1 MVDDFGVPESLIGEH
16 PDWFF
21 PALGRVVAVC
31 AVLETRA
38 LELAESLAQ
47 VPQGSFAKKPIATLK
62 ANAHGHAEDFDAI
75 NADRGV
81 GTPITKTV
89 DDYFDRILDVMERR
103 HAVVHANWPAQ
114 PGDIQHG
121 WRYGRSDPG
130 PATRVTADN
139 TRDKLVDLI
148 KTASDLVMTFEP
160 VSSPGRPKQTDALP
174 PWWLRRR
181 LKLAICGPAQ
191 RDPWGIDRNHRDV
204 ARSARMRRSA

>member
-174 PWWLRRR
+174 RGGSDVVSNSRFAARRNGTPG
-181 LKLAICGPAQ
+181 ASTGTIGTWPGQ
-191 RDPWGIDRNHRDV
+191 PG
-204 ARSARMRRSA
+204 